1 MRAAMSSAVARFAP
15 AKRQSIRI
23 AQLFGLAIASVVPG
37 AIWAA
42 IIAGIAALAGTPLAL
57 RTIVI
62 TGGIIA
68 LFLSFVCAPVV
79 LRDQS

>member
-15 AKRQSIRI
+15 AKRQRVRV
-23 AQLFGLAIASVVPG
+23 AQLAGLVIASIVPG
-37 AIWAA
+37 ALWAS
-42 IIAGIAALAGTPLAL
+42 IIAAVAVWFGTPLAL
-57 RTIVI
+57 RTIIV
-62 TGGIIA
+62 TGAVIA